1 MTPVRNVQSTDPVQ
15 FVVRRSVDVEKMYW
29 ILFNQFDQNRGVWLR
44 FSELCG
50 QRPDNDPGGGIV
62 TGGVDEQTRLIE
74 SHMSEER
81 YLFKASRWTKGNLW
95 FPLRIEV
102 TPQRVSRIKPRLVGS
117 NEESIS
123 ISQVASV
130 SIETGLI
137 WSTIQIDST
146 GGTDPI
152 VSRGHRKADA
162 IQIRDLIERFQHGLP
177 NSR

>member
-1 MTPVRNVQSTDPVQ
+1 VTD
-15 FVVRRSVDVEKMYW
+15 EKYV
-29 ILFNQFDQNRGVWLR
+29 FR
-44 FSELCG
+44 
-50 QRPDNDPGGGIV
+50 
-62 TGGVDEQTRLIE
+62 
-74 SHMSEER
+74 
-81 YLFKASRWTKGNLW
+81 ASRWTAGNFW

-102 TPQRVSRIKPRLVGS
+102 TPQWVSRIKPRLIGS

-130 SIETGLI
+130 SIRTGLI

-162 IQIRDLIERFQHGLP
+162 IQIRDLVEHFQQGTVP
-177 NSR
+177 PRRAG

>member
-1 MTPVRNVQSTDPVQ
+1 MAE
-15 FVVRRSVDVEKMYW
+15 EKY
-29 ILFNQFDQNRGVWLR
+29 V
-44 FSELCG
+44 
-50 QRPDNDPGGGIV
+50 
-62 TGGVDEQTRLIE
+62 
-74 SHMSEER
+74 
-81 YLFKASRWTKGNLW
+81 FKSSRWTAGNLW

-102 TPQRVSRIKPRLVGS
+102 TPQRVSRIKPRLIGS

-130 SIETGLI
+130 SIRTGLI

-162 IQIRDLIERFQHGLP
+162 IQIRDLIERFQQGLTTTH
-177 NSR
+177 NMH

>member
-1 MTPVRNVQSTDPVQ
+1 MLAERTRN
-15 FVVRRSVDVEKMYW
+15 F
-29 ILFNQFDQNRGVWLR
+29 
-44 FSELCG
+44 
-50 QRPDNDPGGGIV
+50 
-62 TGGVDEQTRLIE
+62 
-74 SHMSEER
+74 
-81 YLFKASRWTKGNLW
+81 W

-102 TPQRVSRIKPRLVGS
+102 TPQRVSRIKPRLIGS

-130 SIETGLI
+130 SIRTGLI

-162 IQIRDLIERFQHGLP
+162 IRIRDLIERFQHRWQHSEFGSWVGSGTRKILVD
-177 NSR
+177 SVRG